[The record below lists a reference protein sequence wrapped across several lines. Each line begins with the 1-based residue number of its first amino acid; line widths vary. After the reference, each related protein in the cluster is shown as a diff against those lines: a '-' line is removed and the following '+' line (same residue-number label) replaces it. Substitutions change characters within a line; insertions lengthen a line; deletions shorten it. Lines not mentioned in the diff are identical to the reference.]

1 MFRFPWKA
9 PDQTQS
15 AGKKVFWQMILHSYL
30 CNTLLRFSSK
40 SKAINV
46 FPKHSEIKSMWPIK
60 SSKEK
65 IVLSCD
71 SKNYLSNVWW
81 KFLIKIQ
88 SMWRCKIKEQTCQLT
103 SLYRGT
109 TVRSSHQKCC
119 IRKQLLKILQDPQE
133 TPVLESIF
141 LKNWR
146 PLDLQLY

>member
-46 FPKHSEIKSMWPIK
+46 FPKHSEIESTWSIK

-81 KFLIKIQ
+81 KFLIKIE
-88 SMWRCKIKEQTCQLT
+88 SMWRRKIKEQTPQLT

-109 TVRSSHQKCC
+109 TIKSSHQRCC

-141 LKNWR
+141 
-146 PLDLQLY
+146 